1 MPAILR
7 LSRAI
12 DAVNG
17 LIGRFAEWL
26 VLVVVLI
33 GAATATL
40 RYLVSY
46 GSNAFLEA
54 QWYLFGA
61 IVLLGAAHTL
71 KLNEHVRV
79 DLFYGYLSRRGRL
92 WVDTIGLVFF
102 LLPAMIYL
110 TWLSWPLVVNA
121 WRIGETSPNYGG
133 LVRWPIYLML
143 PLGFALVALQG
154 VSELIKRIA
163 GLAGVA
169 AVEAD
174 YIPPTH

>member
-1 MPAILR
+1 MPALLR

-12 DAVNG
+12 DALNG

-26 VLVVVLI
+26 VLIVVLI

-40 RYLVSY
+40 RYLFNY

-61 IVLLGAAHTL
+61 IVLLGAAYTL
-71 KLNEHVRV
+71 NRNEHVRV

-102 LLPAMIYL
+102 LLPATIFL
-110 TWLSWPLVVNA
+110 AWLSWPLVERA
-121 WRIGETSPNYGG
+121 WRIGETSSSYGG
-133 LVRWPIYLML
+133 LIRWPIYLML

-154 VSELIKRIA
+154 VSELIKRVA

-174 YIPPTH
+174 YVRPTQ

>member
-1 MPAILR
+1 MPALLG

-12 DAVNG
+12 DAANG

-26 VLVVVLI
+26 VLLVVLI

-40 RYLVSY
+40 RYVFNY
-46 GSNAFLEA
+46 GSNAFFEA

-61 IVLLGAAHTL
+61 IVLLGGAYTL

-102 LLPAMIYL
+102 LLPAMLYL
-110 TWLSWPLVVNA
+110 AWLSWPMVERA
-121 WRIGETSPNYGG
+121 WRIGEASSNFGG
-133 LVRWPIYLML
+133 LIRWPIYLML
-143 PLGFALVALQG
+143 PVGFAMLALQG

-163 GLAGVA
+163 GLAGAA

-174 YIPPTH
+174 YVPPTQ